1 MAMLNNQ
8 RVPIFNVFY
17 HGIRHGGCAWR
28 CMALRM
34 AHGFRGPVLRP
45 RCDRK
50 EFVEW
55 RSERGGEPQHFLKKV
70 LNDGRRNENMVEY
83 AV

>member
-1 MAMLNNQ
+1 MA
-8 RVPIFNVFY
+8 P
-17 HGIRHGGCAWR
+17 A
-28 CMALRM
+28 M
-34 AHGFRGPVLRP
+34 AHGFRGPFLRP